1 MQVLEFPYAGTSG
14 WSGSETSRERALQQD
29 SDGTFTRREKD
40 ALVLLGQ
47 CRSFGMTWKDLAFA
61 LNLHHGQASGVLS
74 VLHKTNRIARL
85 VERRDKCAIYVLTEF
100 INDRETSEHGN
111 TKAGSNKSKL
121 ERLAELHVEDDE
133 NPVWSIQKRGYQTY
147 CKECQHY
154 WPCDTAKI
162 LGE

>member
-14 WSGSETSRERALQQD
+14 WSGSETSRERALHQD

-47 CRSFGMTWKDLAFA
+47 CRSFGMTWKDLGFA

-85 VERRDKCAIYVLTEF
+85 TERRDKCAIYVLPEF
-100 INDRETSEHGN
+100 VNNRETSEHGN

-121 ERLAELHVEDDE
+121 DQIRDLH
-133 NPVWSIQKRGYQTY
+133 SQTEISEITKTVY
-147 CKECQHY
+147 CKECQY
-154 WPCDTAKI
+154 PYPCDTIKI